1 MIVQRVLKVIV
12 QLMVVLIVRLD
23 KKTIKHLKHNLGL
36 LNIIKKRIRKKLRKI
51 QNNTMKITENILNN
65 IMKITRKI

>member
-1 MIVQRVLKVIV
+1 MIL
-12 QLMVVLIVRLD
+12 LMVRLD
-23 KKTIKHLKHNLGL
+23 KKIKHLKHNLGL
-36 LNIIKKRIRKKLRKI
+36 LNVIKKRIRKKIRKI